1 MAGFR
6 CPGQRY
12 FEQASAHRSG
22 CPESGKSSARC
33 CPGRSESERV
43 AGFRCLGQQYS
54 EQASAH
60 RSGCPES
67 GKSSGRCCPGC
78 PGCPESERV
87 AGFRCLGHLHSEKAP
102 GRCWPGYSV
111 LRWGWNHLYR
121 SRSLY
126 CGPSLRSS
134 RSRRPSR
141 SPKQNPRSSHCPSPS
156 RACSPSLN
164 PLRPVCRLRAWCRR
178 RCWRFGWTFHPHR
191 KANPCSGRYRHP
203 CRFRTAG
210 RSCCSDPYRY
220 LPCRCL
226 RWRPC
231 WHRYPCWNPCQS
243 LHLSGNLPHGQ
254 CYRLHRKRCPG
265 CCRGQGGRGS

>member
-12 FEQASAHRSG
+12 SEQASAHRSG
-22 CPESGKSSARC
+22 CPELGKSSARC
-33 CPGRSESERV
+33 CPGRSESEE
-43 AGFRCLGQQYS
+43 ASGFRY
-54 EQASAH
+54 
-60 RSGCPES
+60 P
-67 GKSSGRCCPGC
+67 
-78 PGCPESERV
+78 
-87 AGFRCLGHLHSEKAP
+87 GHLHSEKAP

-141 SPKQNPRSSHCPSPS
+141 SPKQNPRSSQSPSLS

-164 PLRPVCRLRAWCRR
+164 LLLRVCRLRARYRHRR
-178 RCWRFGWTFHPHR
+178 WRLGWTFRPCR
-191 KANPCSGRYRHP
+191 KASPCSGWNRHP
-203 CRFRTAG
+203 CRFRTAD
-210 RSCCSDPYRY
+210 RSCCSDLYRY

-226 RWRPC
+226 RWHPC
-231 WHRYPCWNPCQS
+231 WHRYSCWNPYQSQRWSSYQRRS
-243 LHLSGNLPHGQ
+243 LHPSGNLPHGP
-254 CYRLHRKRCPG
+254 CCRLHRKRRLG
-265 CCRGQGGRGS
+265 CRRGQGFRGS